1 MENRKIYKCFIS
13 SPGDCNQE
21 RELCEKVIKKVNNGL
36 AKHLEINFET
46 FKWENDVLPDMGKNG
61 QEIIDESVERSNYD
75 IFIGIMRYRFGTP
88 TKIAGSGTEHEFIK
102 SIEKKKTVSEI
113 KIIFFFN
120 NEDINPKNFDSEEYQ
135 KVQDFK
141 RRIGPNGLYIDYSGV
156 SDFETKFEEKLNL
169 FVKEV
174 SSKIQP
180 QEKIELIDKIHAIL
194 ESDLKNSLKSFNEGA
209 AIWIDP
215 IISSKSEVPR
225 NPSKNIEYQIN
236 INTIIKNPESI
247 IIRAPSEFGL
257 TSLSHFLKLEAWK
270 VGKTFI
276 YIDAKATKKHK
287 IIKQI
292 QNVILSDYKKTLT
305 EIDAIIIDSVHFDQP
320 GILKMVKNASD
331 AFPQTPIIIMNTTD
345 SDLFITTEKEDENI
359 IIERQFKNYYLLPLP
374 QSEIRKVINEYSLA
388 KTVEEDSDIILTKVT
403 NDLEVL
409 NMHRTVKNC
418 LSILKA
424 SSKMGIEYNAIN
436 RTKLLDTILFTI
448 FEEYTIPT
456 YKSKKPDIKD
466 CTFVIGYFCELLIKR
481 NNFEFSEDFFKKRVR
496 DFCDINYIELDTNY
510 LFQVLID
517 NSIISTRLNSF
528 YFKNAYWVFYFTA
541 HRMNLNK
548 EFKGYVFRE
557 QKYVDFPEIIEFYT
571 GIDRNKEDAL
581 EVLLKDIKETLAV
594 VNSKVQLPANL
605 NPYNSI
611 SWTPDINVL
620 EKEEEKIS
628 KNVISSGL
636 PDEVKDKYNDNKY
649 NQIRP
654 YNQVINTVMREYS
667 FLILMR
673 QIAAGSRAL
682 RNSDFVNTE
691 LKKEFLGEILL
702 GWNEVSKLLI
712 VLTPILADKG
722 NVAYDGAR
730 FILDEEDFTID
741 NMDEKRFAVLL
752 AVPKNV
758 VDYFKNDIFSH
769 KMGPLL
775 CDKALSET
783 NSLLKHELMT
793 LIVSER
799 PKNWNIV
806 VDKYIVNL
814 DKNSFFLCDISSS
827 LNTQFE
833 YHVTEVSERRI
844 LGNLMHK
851 CRAKHYF
858 NDNNPSLSLIN
869 KARKQTKNEHF

>member
-21 RELCEKVIKKVNNGL
+21 RELCEKVIRKVNDGL
-36 AKHLEINFET
+36 AKHLDINFET

-102 SIEKKKTVSEI
+102 SIEKKKTDPEI

-120 NEDINPKNFDSEEYQ
+120 NEDINPKNFDYDEYQ
-135 KVQDFK
+135 KVQNFK
-141 RRIGPNGLYIDYSGV
+141 KKIGTNGLYIDYSGFT
-156 SDFETKFEEKLNL
+156 DFEKELEDKLTL

-174 SSKIQP
+174 SSKVQSH
-180 QEKIELIDKIHAIL
+180 EKIELIDKVRAIL
-194 ESDLKNSLKSFNEGA
+194 ETDLKASLKSFNEDA

-215 IISSKSEVPR
+215 IISTHSEVPR
-225 NPSKNIEYQIN
+225 NPSKNVDHRIN
-236 INTIIKNPESI
+236 INTIIENPESI
-247 IIRAPSEFGL
+247 IIKAPSEFGL

-276 YIDAKATKKHK
+276 YLDAKATKKHK
-287 IIKQI
+287 IIKEI
-292 QNVILSDYKKTLT
+292 QDIIQSDYKKTLV

-320 GILKMVKNASD
+320 GVLKMVKNASD
-331 AFPQTPIIIMNTTD
+331 EFPQTPLILMNTTD

-374 QSEIRKVINEYSLA
+374 QSEIRKVVNGYSLS
-388 KTVEEDSDIILTKVT
+388 KTIDDDNDTILTKVT

-424 SSKMGIEYNAIN
+424 SSKMGIEYSAVN
-436 RTKLLDTILFTI
+436 RTKLLDTILLTI

-466 CTFVIGYFCELLIKR
+466 CTFVIGYLCELLIKR
-481 NNFEFSEDFFKKRVR
+481 NNFEFSEDFFKKQIR
-496 DFCDINYIELDTNY
+496 DFCDLNYIELDTNY
-510 LFQVLID
+510 LFQVLVD
-517 NSIISTRLNSF
+517 NSIISTRLNTF
-528 YFKNAYWVFYFTA
+528 HFKNAYWVFYFAA

-548 EFKGYVFRE
+548 EFKSFVFSE

-571 GIDRNKEDAL
+571 GIDRNKEDAI
-581 EVLLKDIKETLAV
+581 EVLLKDIKETLSV
-594 VNSKVQLPANL
+594 VKSKVQLPLNL
-605 NPYNSI
+605 NPYNAI

-691 LKKEFLGEILL
+691 LKKEFLNEILL
-702 GWNEVSKLLI
+702 GWNEVTKLLI

-730 FILDEEDFTID
+730 FILDEEDFTFD
-741 NMDEKRFAVLL
+741 NLDEKRFAILL

-758 VDYFKNDIFSH
+758 VEYFKNDIFSH
-769 KMGPLL
+769 KMGPLI
-775 CDKALSET
+775 CHKALSET
-783 NSLLKHELMT
+783 NSLLKHELMR

-799 PKNWNIV
+799 PKNWEAVI
-806 VDKYIVNL
+806 DKYIVNL
-814 DKNSFFLCDISSS
+814 DKNSFFLSDISTS
-827 LNTQFE
+827 LNAEFE

-869 KARKQTKNEHF
+869 KARNQNRSKHF